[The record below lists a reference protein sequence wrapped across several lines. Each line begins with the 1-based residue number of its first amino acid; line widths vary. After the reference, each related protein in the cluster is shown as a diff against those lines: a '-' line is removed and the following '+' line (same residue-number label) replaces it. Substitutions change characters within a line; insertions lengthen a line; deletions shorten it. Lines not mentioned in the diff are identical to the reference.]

1 MPETGGTPTTGKIL
15 RGCRAMWLTFD
26 NKGYTCLGKD
36 SDDLSIEGNND
47 SEQVKNVQGEVT
59 FVNNGYTPTLS
70 NDGYIARREDAIYP
84 FLQTIVDTLATDDER
99 TSATLI
105 VATLTDEVKDSTT
118 KTLTGKGFS
127 VPVKVVFDSD
137 GGGTSGYAIPFTISE
152 DGGRTQGTVSVSN
165 KVPTFTLEGGT
176 SPEALSEP
184 AQTKSSS
191 KSNLS

>member
-1 MPETGGTPTTGKIL
+1 MPKTGGSQTTGKIL

-59 FVNNGYTPTLS
+59 FVNNGYAPTLS

-165 KVPTFTLEGGT
+165 KVPTFTPDGGT